1 MILRVFLDGGV
12 EVRWGNRG
20 RRAFLVKEK
29 QYTKPCLEVRPRKCR
44 YFVTVECRKTNW
56 KSKMKSNVTVQGRD
70 D

>member
-1 MILRVFLDGGV
+1 MVLRVFLDGGV

-29 QYTKPCLEVRPRKCR
+29 QCTKHHLEARPRKYR
-44 YFVTVECRKTNW
+44 YFGMVECRKTDW
-56 KSKMKSNVTVQGRD
+56 KSKMKTNVIVQGRD